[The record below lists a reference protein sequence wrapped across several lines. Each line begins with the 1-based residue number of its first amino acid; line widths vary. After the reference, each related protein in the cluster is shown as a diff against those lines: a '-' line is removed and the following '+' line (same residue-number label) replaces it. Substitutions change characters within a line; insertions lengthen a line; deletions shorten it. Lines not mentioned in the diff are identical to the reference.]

1 VENRIMSSRLDPTVD
16 RRQFLQTAVGAL
28 AAARVAF
35 PFDAAAQAGE
45 DPANTHNML
54 VVGEQTAFLSHLPMF
69 DGLDK
74 AKTAFR
80 SPHRYQLILEAAFSS
95 QGKDVT
101 DVYFKDRRANPGT
114 RIYTLSPDEFVIT
127 RAFTP
132 REKPLVTA
140 FNATVFRGHLENGGR
155 PLPEL
160 QKTSVSLTRVVHGR
174 MFDPLAKKPAELE
187 YILFGKGTEL
197 FLAHAI
203 FAPPDF
209 DHCLSVKLSGAEL
222 TAKDFAQDIRVVVPA
237 RKNVAAERLR
247 EKQRVDATLRI
258 GPAGSPAK
266 VQLEAGAEFYFE
278 EGELLVPPTFAPTAE
293 EKKK

>member
-1 VENRIMSSRLDPTVD
+1 MTARLDRIGG
-16 RRQFLQTAVGAL
+16 RRQFLQTAFGAL
-28 AAARVAF
+28 AGARLAF
-35 PFDAAAQAGE
+35 PGNVGAQAVE
-45 DPANTHNML
+45 DPPNTHNML
-54 VVGEQTAFLSHLPMF
+54 VVGGQTVFLSHLPMF

-80 SPHRYQLILEAAFSS
+80 SPHRYQVILEATFSN

-101 DVYFKDRRANPGT
+101 DLYLKDRQANPAT
-114 RIYTLSPDEFVIT
+114 RIYTLNPEEFVIT

-132 REKPLVTA
+132 REKPLVTT
-140 FNATVFRGHLENGGR
+140 FNAVVFRGHLEQGGK
-155 PLPEL
+155 PIPGL
-160 QKTSVSLTRVVHGR
+160 QKAAVNVTRVVHGR
-174 MFDPLAKKPAELE
+174 MFDPVGKKPAELE

-209 DHCLSVKLSGAEL
+209 DQCLAVKLSGVEL
-222 TAKDFAQDIRVVVPA
+222 TAKDLAQDIRLILPE
-237 RKNVAAERLR
+237 RKNVVTERLR
-247 EKQRVDATLRI
+247 EKQKGEATLRI
-258 GPAGSPAK
+258 GSPGSTTPK
-266 VQLEAGAEFYFE
+266 GQVEVGVELYFE

>member
-1 VENRIMSSRLDPTVD
+1 MDTRVNPHFG

-35 PFDAAAQAGE
+35 PARLSARPVEDA
-45 DPANTHNML
+45 PNTHNML
-54 VVGEQTAFLSHLPMF
+54 LVGGQTAFLSHLPMF

-80 SPHRYQLILEAAFSS
+80 SPHRYQLILEVAFSN

-101 DVYFKDRRANPGT
+101 DIYLKDRQANPTT
-114 RIYTLSPDEFVIT
+114 RIYTFNPAEFVIT

-132 REKPLVTA
+132 KEKPGVTTFDGMA
-140 FNATVFRGHLENGGR
+140 FRGHLEHGGK
-155 PLPEL
+155 PIPGLE
-160 QKTSVSLTRVVHGR
+160 KTAATVTRVVHGR
-174 MFDPLAKKPAELE
+174 MFDPAAQKPAALE

-203 FAPPDF
+203 IAPPDF
-209 DHCLSVKLSGAEL
+209 DQCLSVKVSGGTPL
-222 TAKDFAQDIRVVVPA
+222 VAKDLAQDLRVVVPA
-237 RKNVAAERLR
+237 RKNIVAERLR
-247 EKQRVDATLRI
+247 EKQTVEAMLHI
-258 GPAGSPAK
+258 GSSETPTK
-266 VQLEAGAEFYFE
+266 VQLEVGTEFYFE